1 MVYHAQLPPPF
12 PVAEGHRQQRK
23 GDNMPERV
31 WDRFLTEQDRAH
43 LAMRGPRRI
52 GFGEHPALLLI
63 DLYRWVFG
71 DQPEPL
77 LEAVKTWPGSCG
89 LAAWQAIPHL
99 QTLLRAAREAHL
111 PIVHLTG
118 LDDSGVAGWS
128 AGWDASPPADLSPDA
143 RDRHTRRWDIIE
155 EVAPL
160 PGEAVLRKSSP
171 SAFWGTP
178 LVGHLQYLGVDTLIT
193 CGESTSGCVRASV
206 VDGCTYRYRMIVVEE
221 CVFDRH
227 EATHAINLFDMHQ
240 KYADVVSLSEVL
252 EYLGTW
258 RARRE
263 PAHVG

>member
-1 MVYHAQLPPPF
+1 MS
-12 PVAEGHRQQRK
+12 
-23 GDNMPERV
+23 ERV
-31 WDRFLTEQDRAH
+31 WDRFLTDQDRAH

-77 LEAVKTWPGSCG
+77 LEAVKTWLGSCG
-89 LAAWQAIPHL
+89 LAGWQTIPHL
-99 QTLLRAAREAHL
+99 QTLLQAAREARL

-118 LDDSGVAGWS
+118 LEDHCGVAGWS
-128 AGWDASPPADLSPDA
+128 AGWNASPPADLSPDA
-143 RDRHTRRWDIIE
+143 RERQKRRWDIID

-178 LVGHLQYLGVDTLIT
+178 LVGRLQRLGVDTIIT
-193 CGESTSGCVRASV
+193 CGEGASV
-206 VDGCTYRYRMIVVEE
+206 VDGCAYRYRMIVVEE

-240 KYADVVSLSEVL
+240 KYADVVSLTEVL
-252 EYLGTW
+252 EYLAAW
-258 RARRE
+258 RARQ
-263 PAHVG
+263 AQK